1 MEEQM
6 CLLEGQTLTVVCSYI
21 MKYASS
27 LKAWQW
33 GWSQVP
39 LETLVLMEIR
49 NKDLNWAWARRH
61 LLEGYP
67 TEAMIRVM
75 VIGLWRQDLRLY
87 QCMTH
92 LSPQDPFVLHYRI
105 WLVLVQR

>member
-1 MEEQM
+1 M

-39 LETLVLMEIR
+39 LEILVLMEIR

-67 TEAMIRVM
+67 MEAIIRVM